1 MAEKNP
7 DKAPGKAID
16 SHKVTECIDHL
27 CQSGCDVVRATIK
40 ALEGDLPVTQTRDL
54 SARERQAVLE
64 ELKSIMAVY
73 DR

>member
-1 MAEKNP
+1 MTRKKSENASENVM
-7 DKAPGKAID
+7 D
-16 SHKVTECIDHL
+16 SHKVTECIDNL

-40 ALEGDLPVTQTRDL
+40 ALESDLPVSQTRDL
-54 SARERQAVLE
+54 NLQERQAVLD